1 MSVTWTISVGDR
13 AYGPYTLEQMTVFQ
27 AEGRLAP
34 HSLVARVGEEQIR
47 QAGEDV
53 QLASLF
59 LSAAQITPQSS
70 TDVRQN
76 ETRSGLTKFG
86 RDHQT
91 ATGHERSRYIIV
103 SDMKSGSIAA
113 LEDEIFNFGP
123 ACRCMPQAW
132 ILISEVSLSTIR
144 GELIQKLGKQDA
156 LIVVDTTHDKAAW
169 FNFGPE
175 ADTKVRR
182 LWQRESVLAKNS
194 A

>member
-13 AYGPYTLEQMTVFQ
+13 AYGPYTLEQMTAFQ
-27 AEGRLAP
+27 VEGRLAP
-34 HSLVARVGEEQIR
+34 HSLVVRVGEEQPR
-47 QAGEDV
+47 QASEDV

-59 LSAAQITPQSS
+59 LSAACVAPQSS
-70 TDVRQN
+70 TEIRQR
-76 ETRSGLTKFG
+76 ETHPGLARFG
-86 RDHQT
+86 RDQQT
-91 ATGHERSRYIIV
+91 ATGQDRSRYIIV

-132 ILISEVSLSTIR
+132 ILVSEVSLSTIR

-182 LWQRESVLAKNS
+182 LWQRESVPAKNS

>member
-1 MSVTWTISVGDR
+1 MSMSWTISVEGR
-13 AYGPYTLEQMTVFQ
+13 AYGPYTLEQMTTFQ
-27 AEGRLAP
+27 IEGRLAP

-47 QAGEDV
+47 QASEDV

-59 LSAAQITPQSS
+59 SSAARTALQSS
-70 TDVRQN
+70 TEVRQI
-76 ETRSGLTKFG
+76 EPHPGSAKFG

-103 SDMKSGSIAA
+103 SDMKSGSIAT

-132 ILISEVSLSTIR
+132 ILVSEVSLSTIR
-144 GELIQKLGKQDA
+144 GELIQKMGKHDA

-182 LWQRESVLAKNS
+182 LWQRESVPAKNS